1 MKLSANRAFHQPPS
15 AKNAATTTS
24 AAPQTSKPGRF
35 RAISRVTPFRRKSRG
50 RSISLSS
57 LTARKRGDGRGTT
70 FLDMGHIIFGIL
82 AFLGQ
87 EAEA

>member
-1 MKLSANRAFHQPPS
+1 MMLFAGYPAHHPPK
-15 AKNAATTTS
+15 AKNAAATAN
-24 AAPQTSKPGRF
+24 AATQTKRPGRF
-35 RAISRVTPFRRKSRG
+35 RVNSRVTPILRTDSG